1 MAVRPPTTVAGKSA
15 EPNARKRGE
24 RADRPRLHLHSRTSH
39 HHQGVVHRT
48 TPFGFPKLMARGSG
62 RESRRGGHPAAD
74 ICAATQSG
82 CREPDVAW
90 PFPYRLPPLS
100 ALGKWDGWTGQSLRR
115 PRCRGD
121 GKSAFVL
128 GSDGC
133 RCYSLN
139 TGLAAKALVH
149 PLGGDIPPAT
159 DLRREH
165 PPQVSGGNALCENS
179 ASSSTSQATSV
190 RSRSTLPTTS

>member
-1 MAVRPPTTVAGKSA
+1 MEVTPPPTSA
-15 EPNARKRGE
+15 QPPSPDAVSPMSRG
-24 RADRPRLHLHSRTSH
+24 R
-39 HHQGVVHRT
+39 
-48 TPFGFPKLMARGSG
+48 
-62 RESRRGGHPAAD
+62 
-74 ICAATQSG
+74 
-82 CREPDVAW
+82 
-90 PFPYRLPPLS
+90 FPYRLPPLS

-149 PLGGDIPPAT
+149 PLGGDIP
-159 DLRREH
+159 RH
-165 PPQVSGGNALCENS
+165 
-179 ASSSTSQATSV
+179 
-190 RSRSTLPTTS
+190 